1 LNLITKTRNLPSHP
15 VVNLY
20 RAMIKELP
28 KVLSIYDIDMPVQE
42 ARDAVRRQFR
52 SNDGVRDPIVV
63 DRLIAVGHQE
73 LEETLM
79 QWKQKSQL
87 MKVLEGIKTGAAL
100 KVPGSDASDEDT
112 FYRHDPR

>member
-1 LNLITKTRNLPSHP
+1 VPPAAASVRADPLTADLHPS
-15 VVNLY
+15 
-20 RAMIKELP
+20 AFTC
-28 KVLSIYDIDMPVQE
+28 
-42 ARDAVRRQFR
+42 ARYAAIDAVRRQFR